1 MAGKLDMYKYG
12 KEHRFTSENQ
22 PKTRGRKPKLYTVAK
37 KAYGLSYEE
46 YKEMRMYL
54 MQLSKAELE
63 ELTKAPSTPMWIV
76 ILCRSY
82 IKGAAKGDTKTL
94 EETKTDLWGKDI
106 VASKIDITTNGR
118 DISSTPPSVNIQV
131 VTNDENLLDLQE
143 KSISLSQEKENEE

>member
-1 MAGKLDMYKYG
+1 MVGKKDIYKYG
-12 KEHRFTSENQ
+12 KNTQFSSENQ
-22 PKTRGRKPKLYTVAK
+22 PKNSGRKPKLYTIAK

-54 MQLSKAELE
+54 MQLSKTELD
-63 ELTKAPSTPMWIV
+63 ELSKDKDTPMWIV

-82 IKGAAKGDTKTL
+82 IKGAAMGDTKAL

-106 VASKIDITTNGR
+106 ASSKIDITTNGR

-131 VTNDENLLDLQE
+131 VTNDDNLLDLQE
-143 KSISLSQEKENEE
+143 KSISLSQEKEGEK

>member
-1 MAGKLDMYKYG
+1 MANKRIVELGRKT
-12 KEHRFTSENQ
+12 RFTSENQ
-22 PKTRGRKPKLYTVAK
+22 PENRGRKPKLYTIAK

-63 ELTKAPSTPMWIV
+63 KLSKDKDTPMWIV

-82 IKGAAKGDTKTL
+82 IKGAAMGDTKTL

-118 DISSTPPSVNIQV
+118 DISNTPPSVNIQV
-131 VTNDENLLDLQE
+131 VTNDESLLNLQD
-143 KSISLSQEKENEE
+143 KSISLAEGKEDEE

>member
-1 MAGKLDMYKYG
+1 MANKRIAELGKKT
-12 KEHRFTSENQ
+12 RFTSENQ
-22 PKTRGRKPKLYTVAK
+22 PKNNGRKPKLYTIAK

-54 MQLSKAELE
+54 MQLSKTELE
-63 ELTKAPSTPMWIV
+63 ELSNDPSTPMWIV

-82 IKGAAKGDTKTL
+82 IKGAVKGDTKTL

-118 DISSTPPSVNIQV
+118 DILSTPPSVNIQV
-131 VTNDENLLDLQE
+131 VTNDEKLLDLQE
-143 KSISLSQEKENEE
+143 KSISLSQEKEGEE

>member
-1 MAGKLDMYKYG
+1 MANKRIAELGKKT
-12 KEHRFTSENQ
+12 RFTSENQ
-22 PKTRGRKPKLYTVAK
+22 PKNNGRKPKLYNIAK

-54 MQLSKAELE
+54 MQLSKTELE
-63 ELTKAPSTPMWIV
+63 ELSKDPSTPMWIV

-118 DISSTPPSVNIQV
+118 DISNTPPNVNIQV
-131 VTNDENLLDLQE
+131 VTNDEALLDLQE
-143 KSISLSQEKENEE
+143 KSISLSQGKDGEE